1 MTTILRMGRASENEE
16 TRGAPLREDDN
27 WGPGQ
32 KADGTIDIF
41 DEEELRK
48 RLIQRKADDEAFKD
62 YGES

>member
-1 MTTILRMGRASENEE
+1 MVKKPKD
-16 TRGAPLREDDN
+16 APLREDDN

-48 RLIQRKADDEAFKD
+48 RLIQRNADEEAFKD
-62 YGES
+62 YGED

>member
-1 MTTILRMGRASENEE
+1 MAKKPKD
-16 TRGAPLREDDN
+16 APLREDDN